1 MDIAYKGEMYTPS
14 RCGRMDQCVAM
25 GVGSIGLM
33 EFNGHYSSLEL
44 LACKCDVYFVVADL
58 KKGKDTVTI
67 LKELSGCFPVPKN
80 ETEVSGYISVLYI
93 MCKSTRNNI
102 TYICVLLCLYN
113 NTHIYTQ
120 SNLYMCT
127 YIYSCTCF

>member
-44 LACKCDVYFVVADL
+44 LTCRSSIYFVVADL

-67 LKELSGCFPVPKN
+67 LKELSACFPVPKN
-80 ETEVSGYISVLYI
+80 ETEVSGVLYYI
-93 MCKSTRNNI
+93 MCI
-102 TYICVLLCLYN
+102 IC
-113 NTHIYTQ
+113 
-120 SNLYMCT
+120 
-127 YIYSCTCF
+127 YSVIHMLVCV